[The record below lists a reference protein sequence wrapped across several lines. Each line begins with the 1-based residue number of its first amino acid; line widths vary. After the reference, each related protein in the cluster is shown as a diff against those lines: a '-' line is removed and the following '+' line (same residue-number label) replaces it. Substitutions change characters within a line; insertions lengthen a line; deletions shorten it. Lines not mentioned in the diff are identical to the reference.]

1 MHAHPDVR
9 TSSPRHCQTPGV
21 KATQISRLA
30 ASVAGVTLLTACG
43 HSSNGEAGR
52 SCAASVLL
60 EGHRY
65 NAADR
70 YGVPIKLASSL
81 EQPVTVPG
89 CLDGERDEATARGWA
104 IEGIPTTVAIYAPQ
118 AYGAEYILI
127 KDGVDLKPA
136 YALHLD
142 RSR

>member
-1 MHAHPDVR
+1 M
-9 TSSPRHCQTPGV
+9 

-65 NAADR
+65 NAVDR

-127 KDGVDLKPA
+127 KDEVDLKPA

>member
-1 MHAHPDVR
+1 M
-9 TSSPRHCQTPGV
+9 